1 VVQRAIPNVRPFEVW
16 YEPDDDVRIPA
27 RVPLRVGQR
36 LLRYDDA
43 VMLAEAAARELPA
56 YGVHTG
62 SVVVLWSS
70 SVLKVLNMVRL
81 PGGPWVAGEGP
92 ASAEPGPRRTEVI
105 RLVLADL
112 QQMTRLSEPA
122 AEAPLMWIER
132 LHAVLR
138 VVASQED
145 QVRYRLDGLRGV
157 SMDLLYR
164 RVTEVLYRHDQLTSG
179 SDALRRRVAQ
189 PESISR
195 GVN

>member
-1 VVQRAIPNVRPFEVW
+1 MVQRAFPNVRPFEVW

-27 RVPLRVGQR
+27 RVPLRIGQR

-43 VMLAEAAARELPA
+43 VTLAEAAARELPA

-81 PGGPWVAGEGP
+81 PGGHWVAGEGP
-92 ASAEPGPRRTEVI
+92 DSAEPGTRCFEVI
-105 RLVLADL
+105 RLVLEDL

-122 AEAPLMWIER
+122 AEAPLVWIER

-145 QVRYRLDGLRGV
+145 HVRYRLDGLRGV
-157 SMDLLYR
+157 TMELLYR
-164 RVTEVLYRHDQLTSG
+164 RVTEVLYRYDQLTTG
-179 SDALRRRVAQ
+179 SEALRRRVAQ
-189 PESISR
+189 PESFSR
-195 GVN
+195 GAN